1 MPVFHENQ
9 IRTAEQII
17 HDFPENRF
25 SVLLAQMQSGK
36 TGTYLY
42 VALECVK
49 RELVDRVVI
58 LCGSSDTSLRAQL
71 NQDLDVARET
81 YLQETDP
88 DGNLP
93 RRLTD
98 KFADINVFF
107 SQDLKDIREIT
118 ERTLIIHDES
128 HMAQSKN
135 NVPYK
140 RFYNENGL
148 SGALLGDFRAIAEK
162 DIYILGISATP
173 FSEIVSNKKVE
184 MDTWTAEERGIIQ
197 QEGIELGVKRFH
209 FMTPGADYIGV
220 TDLLRCGAIQFTADP
235 IASDGCERIGE
246 ILREGKAKY
255 DKKYLVIRTHCAE
268 KDADVMRTLASSN
281 GYDYRSVFGQAK
293 QGQAQGQGTK
303 PKQAK
308 QGQAQSQVKAKD
320 AQGLEF
326 MEEAPFRGCVI
337 HICGRF
343 RMGQVVPKQ
352 HIAMVYEQSKKPN
365 ADTILQ
371 GLVGRMCGYRAGGAH
386 TDVDIFVSPMA
397 EALIEKYAKAW
408 STGDM
413 DVLSEVTKALN
424 LGGTR
429 RRNGGTIVSCKDW
442 GEKKYIAT
450 VPIEFSCRHLER
462 DNGEVEVKKFRQI
475 TASDLVNMFDD
486 HPELIDDNPD
496 KDEILRIL
504 RNIRPPGGRKRGEA
518 EFREPHHHQAFLNQ
532 EAKAKSEKY
541 YAQLTN
547 AVGKKKRMNI
557 TSYARDALRDKMNT
571 TKFERATLSIYGS
584 CANADNTSGKCYLM
598 GYVLYNAEI
607 HPPESVEIAAVDPK
621 CNYIPGTV
629 NMEDDSVLDNVNGGQ
644 FITFSLDTA
653 DDPSLLRAALSAA
666 ILRTVPEH
674 DTFIPSASRSINS
687 LYDKAIGGYEGIRLK
702 RSIYTSETIQNIID
716 SLEREHS
723 VKLTL
728 KKSRGRQPKDYHKYA
743 SISW

>member
-1 MPVFHENQ
+1 MAVFHATQ
-9 IRTAEQII
+9 IDIAQRII
-17 HDFPENRF
+17 HEFPENRF

-71 NQDLDVARET
+71 FEDLEIARTT

-88 DGNLP
+88 EGNLP

-135 NVPYK
+135 NIPYK
-140 RFYNENGL
+140 RFYKENGL
-148 SGALLGDFRAIAEK
+148 SGALLGDFRVLAEK

-184 MDTWTAEERGIIQ
+184 MDTWTTEERGIII
-197 QEGIELGVKRFH
+197 QEGNELGVKRFH
-209 FMTPGADYIGV
+209 FMTPGTDYIGV

-235 IASDGCERIGE
+235 ISADGCERIGA

-255 DKKYLVIRTHCAE
+255 DKKYIVIRTHCAG
-268 KDADVMRTLASSN
+268 KDADVMQTLASSN
-281 GYDYRSVFGQAK
+281 GYDYRSVFGHAK
-293 QGQAQGQGTK
+293 NAQGTK
-303 PKQAK
+303 I
-308 QGQAQSQVKAKD
+308 
-320 AQGLEF
+320 GLEF

-397 EALIEKYAKAW
+397 EDLIRLYERAW
-408 STGDM
+408 SSNDT

-424 LGGTR
+424 LGGTK
-429 RRNGGTIVSCKDW
+429 RRNGGDIVERKRDGVSQRFIKTI
-442 GEKKYIAT
+442 
-450 VPIEFSCRHLER
+450 PIKFTLDQLER
-462 DNGEVEVKKFRQI
+462 GFESKTKFSDI
-475 TASDLVNMFDD
+475 TAESLHHLFTEL
-486 HPELIDDNPD
+486 HPELVAENVD
-496 KDEILRIL
+496 KDRIL
-504 RNIRPPGGRKRGEA
+504 ATLEVLSRGIVEGGRSTDK
-518 EFREPHHHQAFLNQ
+518 PHLNKEQ
-532 EAKAKSEKY
+532 THPEYREKY
-541 YAQLTN
+541 AEALTS
-547 AVGKKKRMNI
+547 GKRMNFTTYGA
-557 TSYARDALRDKMNT
+557 TSDIRM
-571 TKFERATLSIYGS
+571 SIYGGGPDS
-584 CANADNTSGKCYLM
+584 MCYLLAFVP
-598 GYVLYNAEI
+598 YDPAI

-621 CNYIPGTV
+621 CNYVPWKDV
-629 NMEDDSVLDNVNGGQ
+629 ALEDGSIVENVNGGQ
-644 FITFSLDTA
+644 LIEFSIKTA
-653 DDPSLLRAALSAA
+653 QDPVLLQQSLREA
-666 ILRTVPEH
+666 ILRTTVGH
-674 DTFIPSASRSINS
+674 DSFNPACHRSITS
-687 LYDKAIGGYEGIRLK
+687 LFDKQVNDYEGIRLDK
-702 RSIYTSETIQNIID
+702 DVYSVEKITEIKDALETE
-716 SLEREHS
+716 LS
-723 VKLTL
+723 VTIVL

>member
-17 HDFPENRF
+17 LEFPDNRF

-71 NQDLDVARET
+71 NQDLEIALTT

-140 RFYNENGL
+140 RFYKENGL
-148 SGALLGDFRAIAEK
+148 SGALLGDFRALVEK

-220 TDLLRCGAIQFTADP
+220 TDLLSCGAVQFTADP

-293 QGQAQGQGTK
+293 QGQAQ
-303 PKQAK
+303 
-308 QGQAQSQVKAKD
+308 SNVKAKD
-320 AQGLEF
+320 AQGTKIGLEF

-352 HIAMVYEQSKKPN
+352 HIAMVYEQSKNPN

-397 EALIEKYAKAW
+397 EDLIRVYERAW
-408 STGDM
+408 STGEM
-413 DVLSEVTKALN
+413 DVLSEITKALN
-424 LGGTR
+424 LGGTK
-429 RRNGGTIVSCKDW
+429 RRNGGDIVQRTRDGVSQRFIK
-442 GEKKYIAT
+442 T
-450 VPIEFSCRHLER
+450 VPIKFTLDQLER
-462 DNGEVEVKKFRQI
+462 GFEGEAKFSGI
-475 TASDLVNMFDD
+475 TAESLYHLFT
-486 HPELIDDNPD
+486 ELQPDIIAGNAD
-496 KDEILRIL
+496 KDTILHTLDVLSRGIVEDGRETNKPHL
-504 RNIRPPGGRKRGEA
+504 NKEQTRPEYR
-518 EFREPHHHQAFLNQ
+518 
-532 EAKAKSEKY
+532 EKY
-541 YAQLTN
+541 EEALTE
-547 AVGKKKRMNI
+547 GTRMNFTTYGA
-557 TSYARDALRDKMNT
+557 TSDIR
-571 TKFERATLSIYGS
+571 LSVYGGG
-584 CANADNTSGKCYLM
+584 ADRVCYLLAFVP
-598 GYVLYNAEI
+598 YDPAI

-621 CNYIPGTV
+621 CNYVPWKDV
-629 NMEDDSVLDNVNGGQ
+629 ALEDGSIVENVNGGQ
-644 FITFSLDTA
+644 LIEFSINTA
-653 DDPSLLRAALSAA
+653 NDPVLLQQSLREA
-666 ILRTVPEH
+666 ILRTTVGHE
-674 DTFIPSASRSINS
+674 TFNPAFRKSITS
-687 LYDKAIGGYEGIRLK
+687 LFDGRINDYEGIRLDKDIYSVEKIEEIK
-702 RSIYTSETIQNIID
+702 RDLETELAVTI
-716 SLEREHS
+716 
-723 VKLTL
+723 VF